1 MKVTIWDHGRSRK
14 RYSLNRH
21 MTSTPSPG
29 SIALLIQLTRRVYRR
44 ANEDVLGMKL
54 KAYMVLGNLR
64 DGALPQAD
72 LCASMQMDANNTVLL
87 LNYLEDLG
95 FVERRRDPAD
105 RRRHIVAITDSGL
118 EALARAERAMESL
131 EEEVFGALGTEDRE
145 ALHGLLERAV
155 AAEQAAV

>member
-1 MKVTIWDHGRSRK
+1 MS
-14 RYSLNRH
+14 
-21 MTSTPSPG
+21 STPSSG

-54 KAYMVLGNLR
+54 KAYMVLMNLR
-64 DGALPQAD
+64 EGALPQAD

-87 LNYLEDLG
+87 LNDLEGKG

-105 RRRHIVAITDSGL
+105 RRRHIVAITDAGN

-131 EEEVFGALGTEDRE
+131 EEEAFGGMSAEDRATLRE
-145 ALHGLLERAV
+145 LLARAV
-155 AAEQAAV
+155 AEEQVAV

>member
-1 MKVTIWDHGRSRK
+1 MS
-14 RYSLNRH
+14 
-21 MTSTPSPG
+21 STPSSG

-54 KAYMVLGNLR
+54 KAYMVLMNLR
-64 DGALPQAD
+64 EGALPQAD

-95 FVERRRDPAD
+95 FVERRRDPTD
-105 RRRHIVAITDSGL
+105 RRRHIVGTTAAGL

-131 EEEVFGALGTEDRE
+131 EEEVFSAMSAEDRE
-145 ALHGLLERAV
+145 ALRGLLERAV